1 MSNHE
6 QGAMITTKMSQ
17 NGRVVIPAE
26 LRQKLDLQEGD
37 ELICEERNGELVLAT
52 RSARLRRAQE
62 LFQEWFP
69 IEPGRS
75 LVDELMA
82 ERRAAAAKE
91 EQEAQ
96 DEHTRNNHRA

>member
-1 MSNHE
+1 MPYLEEYAMS
-6 QGAMITTKMSQ
+6 TVKMSQ
-17 NGRVVIPAE
+17 GGRVVIPAE
-26 LRQKLDLQEGD
+26 LRQKLNLHEGD

-52 RSARLRRAQE
+52 KIARIRRAQK

-82 ERRAAAAKE
+82 ERRAEAAKE
-91 EQEAQ
+91 EQEA
-96 DEHTRNNHRA
+96 